1 LKKLILFLIVLFMVC
16 PAYSAT
22 LFYLPSTGAAEVS
35 PAFGSWTAGG
45 TASADRIRC
54 LTGNIS
60 SVMTSKQVS
69 TLGGAAAEYILC
81 RQYVSNPIAAQT
93 ISGTI
98 KGQVCCRESNAAA
111 NATVAVSIRIVSN
124 DGATERGTL
133 LAISASDN
141 TAATPPEMATSLTN
155 RRLQNVNESASLAL
169 TNQTAQN
176 GDRIVIELGFREVYG
191 NTNRNIQLSLGDD
204 SASNLPENDT
214 DVNTYN
220 PWIEFSQT
228 IIFPTATIDEF

>member
-1 LKKLILFLIVLFMVC
+1 MKKLILFLIILFAVC

-54 LTGNIS
+54 NTYKIISAMGN
-60 SVMTSKQVS
+60 KQVS
-69 TLGGAAAEYILC
+69 TLVGAGAEYILC
-81 RQYVSNPIAAQT
+81 RQYVSDPIAAQT

-98 KGQVCCRESNAAA
+98 KGQVRCTESNGAV
-111 NATVAVSIRIVSN
+111 NGTVAVSIRIVSN

-141 TAATPPEMATSLTN
+141 TAATPPEMATSITN
-155 RRLQNVNESASLAL
+155 RRLQDVNESASLAL
-169 TNQTAQN
+169 TNQTAEN
-176 GDRIVIELGFREVYG
+176 GDRIVIELGYREVYA
-191 NTNRNIQLSLGDD
+191 NTNRNASLNFGDN
-204 SASNLPENDT
+204 SASNLPEDDADT
-214 DVNTYN
+214 NVYN
-220 PWIEFSQT
+220 PWVEFSQT
-228 IIFPTATIDEF
+228 IIFPQATVDEF